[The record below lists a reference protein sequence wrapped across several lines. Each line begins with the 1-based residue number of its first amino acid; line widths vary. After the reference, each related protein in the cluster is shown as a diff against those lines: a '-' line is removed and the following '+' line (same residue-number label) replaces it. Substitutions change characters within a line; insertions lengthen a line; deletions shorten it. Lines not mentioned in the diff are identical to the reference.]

1 MDSTVAKV
9 PTLDE
14 LLRDAGLADKVAPVD
29 TNVVRLQYNSAYVI
43 VGVSGSALVVIAPLF
58 RALPTGKE
66 AAFFKR
72 LLEHNATMGGIASFA
87 VQPDGWVVLQ
97 AGRPIKGVD
106 AEEFATLVVAV
117 GKFADELDDK
127 LIKEFYVDQPE
138 ATNQAPLDD
147 EPDDAPTPAA
157 TT

>member
-1 MDSTVAKV
+1 MST
-9 PTLDE
+9 PTLDQ
-14 LLRDAGLADKVAPVD
+14 LLAESGLADKVSHLD

-58 RALPTGKE
+58 RTVPPGKE
-66 AAFFKR
+66 APFYKA

-106 AEEFATLVVAV
+106 SEEFATLIVAV

-127 LIKEFYVDQPE
+127 LIREFYVDQPD
-138 ATNQAPLDD
+138 ATNQAPIDD
-147 EPDDAPTPAA
+147 DDDGGDAASPA
-157 TT
+157 

>member
-1 MDSTVAKV
+1 MGT
-9 PTLDE
+9 PTLE
-14 LLRDAGLADKVAPVD
+14 QLLAESGLADKVTPID

-58 RALPTGKE
+58 RAVPVGKE
-66 AAFFKR
+66 TAFFKK

-97 AGRPIKGVD
+97 AGRPVKGID

-127 LIKEFYVDQPE
+127 LIREFYVDMAD

-147 EPDDAPTPAA
+147 EPTESPAA
-157 TT
+157 S

>member
-1 MDSTVAKV
+1 MDGTVAKV

-14 LLRDAGLADKVAPVD
+14 LLKEAGLADKVAPVD
-29 TNVVRLQYNSAYVI
+29 KNVVRLQYNSAYVI

-66 AAFFKR
+66 AAFFKK

-127 LIKEFYVDQPE
+127 LIKEFYVDQPD

-147 EPDDAPTPAA
+147 EPDDAAAPATA
-157 TT
+157 